1 VFGRRRYFSC
11 RPKSGLLVGLHSI
24 RKHQAQPPT
33 DEATSHRTDAP
44 SSVKHQEPRP
54 TDEATSHH
62 TDALLSVK
70 HQEQSPTDEATSHRT
85 DAPSSVK
92 QQEPRPTDEATS
104 QRKYAQP
111 SKRADAYMRIGDR
124 IVWMCDETYSGAD
137 MNTNEYAWISDS
149 EPEHGTVKWI
159 GLLPEAKSDRD
170 LTVGVEFVSIFFP
183 SIVLRKTTICLARRQ
198 LCFIRDIFRGVAK
211 P

>member
-1 VFGRRRYFSC
+1 MFGRRRYFSC

-70 HQEQSPTDEATSHRT
+70 HQEQSPTDEATSHGK
-85 DAPSSVK
+85 DALSSVK
-92 QQEPRPTDEATS
+92 QQEPRQTDEATS

-124 IVWMCDETYSGAD
+124 IVWMCDESYLKPD
-137 MNTNEYAWISDS
+137 MNTNEYAWISDA

-159 GLLPEAKSDRD
+159 GLLPEAKSDTD
-170 LTVGVEFVSIFFP
+170 LTVGVEFVSIFF
-183 SIVLRKTTICLARRQ
+183 RH
-198 LCFIRDIFRGVAK
+198 F
-211 P
+211 